1 MTNPAS
7 TYIGDPPSHAELSE
21 LKAIRHHLHQHPEL
35 GFKEVS
41 TAAKVAEL
49 LELWGY
55 TVTREVGC
63 TGIVGT
69 LRKGTSQRAIM
80 LRADM
85 DALPMQE
92 NTGLPYESVNAG
104 TMHACGHDGHTAM
117 LLGGAREI
125 AQKGQFDGT
134 VHVLFQPAE
143 EVGVNSGAQRMIADG
158 LFDRFPCDAIFG
170 IHNHPGIPVGT
181 FGVRPGP
188 FMASSDAFFVTV
200 RGKGAHAA
208 RPNQSIDP
216 VLTGCSMV
224 VALQSIVSRNVAPTE
239 SAVLTVGAFHAG
251 SAPNIIPET
260 SEFKISVRTFSE
272 DVRNLMVQRVITVLE
287 SQAACYG
294 AEVEIIHRP
303 GYPVLI
309 NSQCESELVLD
320 VAAETM
326 GADHIIQDFPQ
337 VTGSEDF
344 AFYLKE
350 RPGCFIRLGNGTESA
365 PLHNN
370 KYDFNDENLWVGAL
384 FWTNLVRRFLPT

>member
-1 MTNPAS
+1 VLSVAWPYHLDAMTNPAS

-125 AQKGQFDGT
+125 AQRASLMGPYTCSSSPPRKLASIAG
-134 VHVLFQPAE
+134 H
-143 EVGVNSGAQRMIADG
+143 SG
-158 LFDRFPCDAIFG
+158 
-170 IHNHPGIPVGT
+170 
-181 FGVRPGP
+181 
-188 FMASSDAFFVTV
+188 
-200 RGKGAHAA
+200 
-208 RPNQSIDP
+208 
-216 VLTGCSMV
+216 
-224 VALQSIVSRNVAPTE
+224 
-239 SAVLTVGAFHAG
+239 
-251 SAPNIIPET
+251 
-260 SEFKISVRTFSE
+260 
-272 DVRNLMVQRVITVLE
+272 
-287 SQAACYG
+287 
-294 AEVEIIHRP
+294 
-303 GYPVLI
+303 
-309 NSQCESELVLD
+309 
-320 VAAETM
+320 
-326 GADHIIQDFPQ
+326 
-337 VTGSEDF
+337 
-344 AFYLKE
+344 
-350 RPGCFIRLGNGTESA
+350 
-365 PLHNN
+365 
-370 KYDFNDENLWVGAL
+370 
-384 FWTNLVRRFLPT
+384 